1 MHFKIKA
8 SFIGES
14 HNLLENKTYGL
25 YEQRIDE
32 GVDDF
37 SVLISG
43 MLFQD
48 YLILDKEMRD
58 VVIQIDIFRDSVN
71 SD

>member
-32 GVDDF
+32 GVDFRAYLWD
-37 SVLISG
+37 VIPR
-43 MLFQD
+43 LFDPGQRN
-48 YLILDKEMRD
+48 ER
-58 VVIQIDIFRDSVN
+58 RSN
-71 SD
+71 PN